1 MKGIDLLRAHYP
13 EARFGGFS
21 DVDGT
26 VVFYLRVR
34 ALLRTT
40 DVVLDVGCGR
50 GAGANDPVP
59 ARRRLLRLRG
69 ECSWV
74 IGIDV
79 DTGARHNP
87 LIDEFRLIENSRW
100 PVGNETVDLCLAD
113 WVLEHVADP
122 VLFHSELARVL
133 KPGGYFCARTSN
145 RLGYVALADRLIPA
159 SMRRRVLRLTSGS
172 RTDED
177 LFPVLHRCNTIFSL
191 RKLLLSKGFDCVVYG
206 VEAEPSYLG
215 FSPRAY
221 ALGVVWQ
228 KWSPALFR
236 NALFVFAKKRGSHS
250 KKPGTTQPVTPVGEA
265 LATNRRL
272 SAQDETRPIPS
283 SSGDAKR

>member
-1 MKGIDLLRAHYP
+1 VKRIDLLRVHYP

-50 GAGANDPVP
+50 GAGADDPVP
-59 ARRRLLRLRG
+59 TRRRILRLRE
-69 ECSWV
+69 ECSRV

-79 DTGARHNP
+79 DFGARHNA
-87 LIDEFRLIENSRW
+87 LIDEFRLIENSCW

-159 SMRRRVLRLTSGS
+159 CMRRRVLQLTSGN
-172 RTDED
+172 RTDQD
-177 LFPVLHRCNTIFSL
+177 FFPVLHRCNTVFSL
-191 RKLLLSKGFDCVVYG
+191 RKLLLSNGFDCVVYG
-206 VEAEPSYLG
+206 FEAEPSYLT

-221 ALGVVWQ
+221 ALGAIWQ
-228 KWSPALFR
+228 KWSPALLR
-236 NALFVFAKKRGSHS
+236 NALFVFAKKRGSN
-250 KKPGTTQPVTPVGEA
+250 GDGLDNTQPATPVEGR
-265 LATNRRL
+265 T
-272 SAQDETRPIPS
+272 
-283 SSGDAKR
+283 